1 MKKNV
6 LISMSLLM
14 VLGIAGCGNNTAAV
28 VIPEESEIVSEE
40 TVAEDDYQDP
50 LPAEEDDGSDAPD
63 VITDEEALDAV
74 RNFVASTNPDITS
87 MEDSDDY
94 TVYFEVESSTG
105 EEIVVLFR
113 SYTASQTRFYID
125 RHTGETEV
133 TELVPGIID
142 EETPTG
148 ETFNIKNFMG
158 DGDVAIA
165 EYSDGFLMDC
175 TWSTASMVTDE
186 FGNVVP
192 EWTVLF
198 DETKINYGHIE
209 GNEFVVDHSDDIE
222 LLEQY
227 SEHSFKIQAVSSTGV
242 KYTYQTSASDETVL
256 EYYETWD
263 ESEYPDKYSGSASL
277 CR

>member
-6 LISMSLLM
+6 LITMSLLT
-14 VLGIAGCGNNTAAV
+14 VLGIAGCSSNNTAAV
-28 VIPEESEIVSEE
+28 VIPEDSEIVSEDIATDE
-40 TVAEDDYQDP
+40 GNQDP

-74 RNFVASTNPDITS
+74 RSFVASTNPEIVA
-87 MEDSDDY
+87 MEYSDDY
-94 TVYFEVESSTG
+94 TVVFEVESSTG
-105 EEIVVLFR
+105 EEVVVLFR

-125 RHTGETEV
+125 RHTGETKV
-133 TELVPGIID
+133 TERVPGIID

-148 ETFNIKNFMG
+148 ETFNIKNYMG
-158 DGDVAIA
+158 DEAA
-165 EYSDGFLMDC
+165 AAYSDEYLMDC
-175 TWSTASMVTDE
+175 MWSTASMVTDE
-186 FGNVVP
+186 SGNVAP
-192 EWTVLF
+192 EWTVVF
-198 DETKINYGHIE
+198 GETTIDYGHVE
-209 GNEFVVDHSDDIE
+209 DGKFVADHSDKIT

-227 SEHSFKIQAVSSTGV
+227 SEHSFKIQAESGSGV

-263 ESEYPDKYSGSASL
+263 EEEYPDTYSGSASL

>member
-6 LISMSLLM
+6 LITMSLLM
-14 VLGIAGCGNNTAAV
+14 VLGIAGCSSNNTAAV
-28 VIPEESEIVSEE
+28 VNPEDSEIVSEDIATDE
-40 TVAEDDYQDP
+40 GYQDP

-74 RNFVASTNPDITS
+74 RSFVASTNPEIVA
-87 MEDSDDY
+87 MENSDDY
-94 TVYFEVESSTG
+94 TVVFEVESSTD
-105 EEIVVLFR
+105 EEVVVLFR

-125 RHTGETEV
+125 RQTGDTKV

-148 ETFNIKNFMG
+148 ETFNIKNYMG
-158 DGDVAIA
+158 DEAA
-165 EYSDGFLMDC
+165 ASYSDEYLTDC
-175 TWSTASMVTDE
+175 MWSTASIVTDE
-186 FGNVVP
+186 SGNAAP
-192 EWTVLF
+192 EWTVVF
-198 DETKINYGHIE
+198 GHTTIDYGHVE
-209 GNEFVVDHSDDIE
+209 DGEFIADHSDKIT

-227 SEHSFKIQAVSSTGV
+227 SEHSFKIQAESGSGV

-263 ESEYPDKYSGSASL
+263 EEEYPDTYSGSASL

>member
-6 LISMSLLM
+6 LITMSLLM
-14 VLGIAGCGNNTAAV
+14 VLGIAGCSSNNTAAV
-28 VIPEESEIVSEE
+28 VIPEESGIISEE
-40 TVAEDDYQDP
+40 LVTDEGDRDP
-50 LPAEEDDGSDAPD
+50 LPAEEDDGSDASG

-74 RNFVASTNPDITS
+74 KNFIASSQPDIAL
-87 MEDSDDY
+87 MENSDDY

-125 RHTGETEV
+125 RQTGDTKV

-142 EETPTG
+142 EESPTG
-148 ETFNIKNFMG
+148 ETFNIKNYM
-158 DGDVAIA
+158 DDEAA
-165 EYSDGFLMDC
+165 AAYSDEYLTDC
-175 TWSTASMVTDE
+175 MWSTASIVTDE
-186 FGNVVP
+186 SGNAAP
-192 EWTVLF
+192 EWTVVF
-198 DETKINYGHIE
+198 GDTTIDYGHVE
-209 GNEFVVDHSDDIE
+209 DGEFVADHSDKIT

-227 SEHSFKIQAVSSTGV
+227 SEHSFKIQAESATGV

>member
-1 MKKNV
+1 MKKNT
-6 LISMSLLM
+6 LITMSLLM

-28 VIPEESEIVSEE
+28 VIPEESEIVLDE
-40 TVAEDDYQDP
+40 TSADDDYQDP
-50 LPAEEDDGSDAPD
+50 LPAEEDDGDDAPD

-74 RNFVASTNPDITS
+74 KNFVASTQPDIAA
-87 MEDSDDY
+87 MENSDDY

-105 EEIVVLFR
+105 EEVVVLFR

-125 RHTGETEV
+125 RNTGDTKV

-158 DGDVAIA
+158 DGDVDVAA
-165 EYSDGFLMDC
+165 YSDDFLMDC
-175 TWSTASMVTDE
+175 MWSTASIVTDE
-186 FGNVVP
+186 FGNAGP
-192 EWTVLF
+192 EWTVVF
-198 DETKINYGHIE
+198 GVTTIDYGHVE
-209 GNEFVVDHSDDIE
+209 DGKFVVDHSDKIS

-227 SEHSFKIQAVSSTGV
+227 SEHSFKIQAETKSGV

-263 ESEYPDKYSGSASL
+263 ENEYPDTYSGSASL